1 MDDNLLQQLQA
12 AMAGGGGG
20 AAGPSGRS
28 MDGMR
33 RMIQSSAGGAPV
45 SPTDSRGIPP
55 DMGGAGAMMQ
65 QSPGPQS
72 MPGAG
77 VPDVGM
83 QSMPGAPPDMQSM
96 PGADMLSLGAGGP
109 APNEQAMQQIMQN
122 TQGIGNPGMQSMPGA
137 DPRRL
142 MLARMLMAGRGRG
155 QRK

>member
-45 SPTDSRGIPP
+45 SPTDSRGVPP

-65 QSPGPQS
+65 QS
-72 MPGAG
+72 AG
-77 VPDVGM
+77 Q

-96 PGADMLSLGAGGP
+96 PGADMQSMPGAGMLSLGAGGP